1 MTKNECSGKCTICQN
16 YMSELGTCKFCHF
29 EYDENYNPFSKDD
42 WDIFSAASTINR
54 VLSYYKI
61 GISTDDKN
69 KRYIIFYRN
78 CNNFY
83 IVREFD
89 FEDFFGVDLNG

>member
-1 MTKNECSGKCTICQN
+1 MIWGLSILNDSFKIIRDTISEMIRVFYG
-16 YMSELGTCKFCHF
+16 YMEDYLQ
-29 EYDENYNPFSKDD
+29 Y
-42 WDIFSAASTINR
+42 IFSAASTINR
-54 VLSYYKI
+54 ILLYYKV

-69 KRYIIFYRN
+69 KRYIIFYRD
-78 CNNFY
+78 CNSFY

>member
-1 MTKNECSGKCTICQN
+1 MIWGLNILNDRFKIIRDTITEMIKVFYGYMEDYLQN
-16 YMSELGTCKFCHF
+16 
-29 EYDENYNPFSKDD
+29 
-42 WDIFSAASTINR
+42 IFSAASTINR